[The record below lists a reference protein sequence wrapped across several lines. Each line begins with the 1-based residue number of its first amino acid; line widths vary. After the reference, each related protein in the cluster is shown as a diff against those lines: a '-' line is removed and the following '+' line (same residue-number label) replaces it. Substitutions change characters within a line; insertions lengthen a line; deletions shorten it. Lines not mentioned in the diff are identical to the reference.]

1 MSPIPDIRWKQRF
14 QNFDRAFVLLRD
26 ALENGPDSLNQ
37 LEKEGVIQRFE
48 FSFELAWKTVK
59 DYMEHDGFVFAT
71 ITPRQVIKDAFAAKI
86 LKDGQSWIDMLDHRN
101 LLSHTYNL
109 SKFEEAVK
117 AVHDRYLD
125 AFDQLHEFLQT
136 EAMK

>member
-1 MSPIPDIRWKQRF
+1 
-14 QNFDRAFVLLRD
+14 
-26 ALENGPDSLNQ
+26 
-37 LEKEGVIQRFE
+37 
-48 FSFELAWKTVK
+48 
-59 DYMEHDGFVFAT
+59 
-71 ITPRQVIKDAFAAKI
+71 
-86 LKDGQSWIDMLDHRN
+86 MLDHRN